1 MKKLI
6 LSLIVMMACVTV
18 NAQEPEKK
26 KDAKTPTRGQERAI
40 NESGV
45 SVKAEPKKK
54 SSSKAAPT
62 TTTTT
67 TSTITTTITTTSPEE
82 KKPET
87 IKKDVKKPE

>member
-6 LSLIVMMACVTV
+6 LSLIVLLTFFAA

-26 KDAKTPTRGQERAI
+26 KDTKTPTRGQERAI

-54 SSSKAAPT
+54 SSAKAAPSAT
-62 TTTTT
+62 TA
-67 TSTITTTITTTSPEE
+67 PEE
-82 KKPET
+82 KRPDAQ
-87 IKKDVKKPE
+87 KKDAKKPE